1 MSMLFVDTE
10 TTGLPNDQYGLGDPS
25 QPRIVELAAILVTHD
40 WVERAVMSMVI
51 QPDGYDIPE
60 KMAEF
65 HGIGTTLAKAIGIPI
80 PFALAMA
87 SQMARKANVLIA
99 YNAKFDGRMIDI
111 ELIRARQPKDSPLST
126 IKLKDLAEP
135 AAQVCKFPPTQAMI
149 DAKRGD
155 QFKTPKLIEAF
166 PILTG
171 GLTYP
176 GRAHSG
182 LADCR
187 AAIMCARALVEKHG
201 MPMPGLS

>member
-10 TTGLPNDQYGLGDPS
+10 TTGVPDNRCGLGDPS

-60 KMAEF
+60 RMTEV
-65 HGIGTTLAKAIGIPI
+65 HGIGTTLAKSIGIPI
-80 PFALAMA
+80 TYALAMA
-87 SQMARKANVLIA
+87 SQLARKANVMLA
-99 YNAKFDGRMIDI
+99 FNAEFDGRMIDI
-111 ELIRARQPKDSPLST
+111 ELIKAKQPKDSPLST

-135 AAQVCKFPPTQAMI
+135 ASRVCKSPPTQAMI
-149 DAKRGD
+149 DAGRSD

-176 GRAHSG
+176 GRVHSG